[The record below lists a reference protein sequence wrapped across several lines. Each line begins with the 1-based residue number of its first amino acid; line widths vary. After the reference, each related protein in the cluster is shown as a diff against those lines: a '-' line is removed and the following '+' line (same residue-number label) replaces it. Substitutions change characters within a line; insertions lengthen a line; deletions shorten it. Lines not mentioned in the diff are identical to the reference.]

1 MDLGMPELVIIFL
14 VVLLLFGAGR
24 LPQVGA
30 GLGKAIRGFK
40 DAVAGKDE
48 APQSTGTDPTPTSK
62 AS

>member
-1 MDLGMPELVIIFL
+1 MDLGMPELVIILL

-48 APQSTGTDPTPTSK
+48 APQANETQTPPGR